1 MHTKT
6 FHRKKIFIVFG
17 LSLVM
22 LIGLAGRL
30 VWLMVFE
37 ADYYQ
42 QLATDLHER
51 ERSIKA
57 ARGRI
62 LDRNGEVLADNRTV
76 CTISVI
82 HSQIEDPEAVIRM
95 LVKELELPEELTGSY
110 AAYNELQLA
119 QGFDLR
125 DYLGQGVSRWTYQVQ
140 NYPDRPEDV
149 QLNLYLCEDR
159 PIAGDIIAGGEGGFQ
174 GTLRYP
180 GE

>member
-1 MHTKT
+1 MRCFLHTKT

-76 CTISVI
+76 W
-82 HSQIEDPEAVIRM
+82 
-95 LVKELELPEELTGSY
+95 Y
-110 AAYNELQLA
+110 
-119 QGFDLR
+119 DLR
-125 DYLGQGVSRWTYQVQ
+125 DSQRSKIRK
-140 NYPDRPEDV
+140 R
-149 QLNLYLCEDR
+149 
-159 PIAGDIIAGGEGGFQ
+159 
-174 GTLRYP
+174 
-180 GE
+180 

>member
-1 MHTKT
+1 MRCFLHTKT

-57 ARGRI
+57 AREGFWIGTGKCLRI
-62 LDRNGEVLADNRTV
+62 
-76 CTISVI
+76 
-82 HSQIEDPEAVIRM
+82 
-95 LVKELELPEELTGSY
+95 TG
-110 AAYNELQLA
+110 
-119 QGFDLR
+119 
-125 DYLGQGVSRWTYQVQ
+125 
-140 NYPDRPEDV
+140 
-149 QLNLYLCEDR
+149 LCVR
-159 PIAGDIIAGGEGGFQ
+159 SP
-174 GTLRYP
+174 
-180 GE
+180 

>member
-76 CTISVI
+76 CTIFRD
-82 HSQIEDPEAVIRM
+82 SQ
-95 LVKELELPEELTGSY
+95 
-110 AAYNELQLA
+110 
-119 QGFDLR
+119 
-125 DYLGQGVSRWTYQVQ
+125 
-140 NYPDRPEDV
+140 PDRRSGSGDS
-149 QLNLYLCEDR
+149 N
-159 PIAGDIIAGGEGGFQ
+159 AGKRTGTAGGDRSETGGK
-174 GTLRYP
+174 
-180 GE
+180 GEFH